1 MYGAGSPQPAVYLG
15 HVIQPLEFP
24 LLYRED
30 NHKRACRLT
39 ANMFALIAKEIA
51 QSSVPVT
58 VEPALDNL
66 ALWER
71 AKYFKVL

>member
-1 MYGAGSPQPAVYLG
+1 
-15 HVIQPLEFP
+15 
-24 LLYRED
+24 
-30 NHKRACRLT
+30 
-39 ANMFALIAKEIA
+39 MFALITKEIA

-71 AKYFKVL
+71 AKHFKVLWGILDSPFFMLSLKEVCPLKGWDLEDLK